1 MISANDFRN
10 AWRRIGARP
19 GNSAL
24 AVGILSIGL
33 LATMFLFGSINVMVL
48 RPLPFPE
55 AERLVRVGWMQPLR
69 SSEIDSLNTQDWLT
83 LRESMQMFDRIAVD
97 SGQATI
103 NIARD
108 VGVKRYSGAIIDA
121 ELLSLLGALPL
132 LGRAFDEDDDRSGAP
147 LTVLI
152 GERAWRN
159 DFDADPA
166 IVGQAIRANGEAA
179 TIIGVMPAWF
189 TYPTDQ
195 DAWIPRQLAP
205 GDDRSNQLTARLAPD
220 VSLQQAQTRLTEL
233 GKTLGSQL
241 VGAADGSVL
250 GVHPLHHSFVD
261 ETTRYMLWMMFGAGV
276 LVLLLACMNVANLQ
290 LAAILPRR
298 RELAVRSALGANRG
312 RLIRELMAEALLL
325 AGMATLLA
333 AIGNDLLSRAFTV
346 SMQSSGLELPFFVDM
361 GYDWRDF
368 LFVPVVALLSCLLA
382 GLIPALRA
390 GGTDAQEALRNGNK
404 GSHGGFFARVSRGLV
419 VAEIAL
425 TVVLLVGAAMFIRGI
440 DGMIRFDLGSTA
452 DPESIIS
459 GRIGVFESDYPE
471 GVDQVRFFESVVER
485 LRKDSQ
491 VLAVSAASGQPG
503 WNSGGGV
510 DLLPEGQ
517 GKPERGYVSAD
528 VAHVDVGFADVY
540 GLRLREGRFIDSSDG
555 ADSTPVVIVDRR
567 VAERLWPNGSPL
579 GQRLVLDPDSE
590 SQRRAHSVVGV
601 IDHLHLRP
609 LTASRRG
616 SVLVPMA
623 QSPVRFATIAA
634 RVQGD
639 AEAFAPTLARAV
651 QEVDADVPAYWL
663 RTQAEATRL
672 GRAGAVVLTQMFV
685 IVGVL
690 TLILAAAGLYGV
702 LAFSVEQRTRE
713 IGIRR
718 AIGADGNG
726 VAGLVFRRVLRQLTL
741 GLAIG
746 IGLALPWSAL
756 LADPALNTR
765 AYDPVI
771 FVGVVTLVVV
781 VTACAA
787 LAPLF
792 RALRVDPMAALRHD

>member
-1 MISANDFRN
+1 MITVNDFRN
-10 AWRRIGARP
+10 AWRRVRARP
-19 GNSAL
+19 GHSAL
-24 AVGILSIGL
+24 AIGILSIGL

-69 SSEIDSLNTQDWLT
+69 SAELDALSTQDWLT
-83 LRESMQMFDRIAVD
+83 LRDSLQMFDRIAVD
-97 SGQATI
+97 SGPATI
-103 NIARD
+103 NLARD
-108 VGVKRYSGAIIDA
+108 AGVKRYSGAIIDA
-121 ELLSLLGALPL
+121 ELPSLLGARPV
-132 LGRAFDEDDDRSGAP
+132 LGRAFDDEDDRSGAP
-147 LTVLI
+147 LAVLI
-152 GERAWRN
+152 GERTWRN

-166 IVGQAIRANGEAA
+166 IIGRAIRANGEAA
-179 TIIGVMPAWF
+179 TIVGVMPAWF
-189 TYPTDQ
+189 TYPAGQ
-195 DAWIPRQLAP
+195 EAWIPRRLAP
-205 GDDRSNQLTARLAPD
+205 GDDRSNQLTARLAPG
-220 VSLQQAQTRLTEL
+220 VSLQQAQSRLAEL
-233 GKTLGSQL
+233 GRTLGSQL
-241 VGAADGSVL
+241 EGTADGSVL
-250 GVHPLHHSFVD
+250 GVRPLHHSFVD

-290 LAAILPRR
+290 LASILPRR

-312 RLIRELMAEALLL
+312 RLIRELMAEAFLL
-325 AGMATLLA
+325 ASLATVLA
-333 AIGNDLLSRAFTV
+333 AIGNDMLGRAFAS
-346 SMQSSGLELPFFVDM
+346 SMQTSGLELPFFVDM

-368 LFVPVVALLSCLLA
+368 LFVPVVAFLSCLLA

-390 GGTDAQEALRNGNK
+390 GGTHAQEALRNGNK
-404 GSHGGFFARVSRGLV
+404 GSHDGFFARVSRGLV
-419 VAEIAL
+419 IAEIAL

-440 DGMIRFDLGSTA
+440 DGMIRFDLGTSA
-452 DPESIIS
+452 DAESVIS
-459 GRIGVFESDYPE
+459 GRVGIFETDYPR
-471 GVDQVRFFESVVER
+471 GVDQVRFFEGVVER
-485 LRKDSQ
+485 LRQDPQ

-510 DLLPEGQ
+510 ELLPEGQ
-517 GKPERGYVSAD
+517 AKPERGHVLAD
-528 VAHVDVGFADVY
+528 IAHTDAGFADVY
-540 GLRLREGRFIDSSDG
+540 GLRLREGRFFDSRDG

-567 VAERLWPNGSPL
+567 VADRLWPNRSPL
-579 GQRLVLDPDSE
+579 GQQLVLNPDSE
-590 SQRRAHSVVGV
+590 TNRRTHSVVGV
-601 IDHLHLRP
+601 IDSLHLRP
-609 LTASRRG
+609 LNASRRG

-639 AEAFAPTLARAV
+639 AEAFAPSLARAV
-651 QEVDADVPAYWL
+651 RDVDADVPAYWL
-663 RTQAEATRL
+663 RTQAESARL

-702 LAFSVEQRTRE
+702 MTFSVEQRTRE

-726 VAGLVFRRVLRQLTL
+726 VAGLVFRRVVRQLAL

-756 LADPALNTR
+756 LANPALNTR

-781 VTACAA
+781 VTALAA
-787 LAPLF
+787 LAPLS
-792 RALRVDPMAALRHD
+792 RALRVDPMAALRHE